1 MRLQQM
7 TSTTSTT
14 TTPTYLTVTQFTA
27 KHSAFRVGGIR
38 HWIFNENTNGLKE
51 SNSIIRIGSKL
62 LLNEQLFFA
71 WVQSKACV

>member
-1 MRLQQM
+1 M
-7 TSTTSTT
+7 TSTTSTTT

-71 WVQSKACV
+71 WVQSNAGV